1 MNRIILPFILL
12 VLFGITS
19 CTPRFFKGMEGEGK
33 QTIKRENLYP
43 FTYKAGET
51 VTFSM
56 QLEYKDNVM
65 NSILLVQPEEN
76 GNIRGVCTSV
86 FGSTVLD
93 FYLTEKGM
101 LIYDCMD
108 QLKHKKLLRLLEK
121 DLMTSFFKRFKKPTY
136 EVRVWSK
143 KTNSKSTIATDK
155 LLLGKGYCIKSKMGK
170 CKIKTDEIEQHVTE
184 IENSGKISAAQI
196 QYEYEQGNFTP
207 KTIKIK
213 HPNLGLSILIEKY
226 ESE

>member
-1 MNRIILPFILL
+1 MNRIVFSFIVLI
-12 VLFGITS
+12 LFGTS
-19 CTPRFFKGMEGEGK
+19 ACTPSFFKGMEGRGK
-33 QTIKRENLYP
+33 QTIKREQLYP
-43 FTYKAGET
+43 FTYNGDTE
-51 VTFSM
+51 TFSM

-65 NSILLVQPEEN
+65 NCILQVQPEEN

-121 DLMTSFFKRFKKPTY
+121 DLMTSFFKIFDQPTY
-136 EVRVWSK
+136 KARVWSK
-143 KTNSKSTIATDK
+143 EANSQSTIATEK
-155 LLLGKGYCIKSKMGK
+155 LVLEKGYNFKGKMGK
-170 CKIKTDEIEQHVTE
+170 CKIKTDEIEQHVME

-196 QYEYEQGNFTP
+196 QFEYEQGNFAP

-226 ESE
+226 IAE